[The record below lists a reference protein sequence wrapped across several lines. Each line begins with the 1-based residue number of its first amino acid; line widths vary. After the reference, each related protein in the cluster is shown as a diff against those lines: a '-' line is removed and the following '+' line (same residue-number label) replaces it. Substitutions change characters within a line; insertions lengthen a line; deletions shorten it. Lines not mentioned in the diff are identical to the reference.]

1 MINTSKMSTEETVQ
15 LLASF
20 YDAKKASSHLRMP
33 LKINMK
39 KIISIKKVGN
49 PTFSFT

>member
-1 MINTSKMSTEETVQ
+1 MQ
-15 LLASF
+15 
-20 YDAKKASSHLRMP
+20 KKASSHLRMP

-49 PTFSFT
+49 PTFSGYLNSCRVEHSP